1 MGPPRG
7 PWGPSNSAVKATPS
21 YPVPPHGGAVLI
33 TGASTGIGFHAAS
46 VLAENGFRVYAGVRS
61 QKAKEEVEK
70 LLPGGAWRSGESF
83 NLRG

>member
-46 VLAENGFRVYAGVRS
+46 VLAENGFRVYA
-61 QKAKEEVEK
+61 KEEVEK